1 MNETELKSKLKETKS
16 GFYVFYGDNEYLKDY
31 YASILRKD
39 VLGDELNYFRFDGD
53 EFSFSDI
60 EGFLTTYSFM
70 NERKMLEVIDPK
82 LTKWSEKELSQ
93 LSMLLSEGFED
104 STVLFIYRKG
114 SFENKLIPPA
124 KAPAKSTPVYELA
137 LSMKKKCSFTEFPAS
152 DSAKLI
158 NWINRH
164 FEKAKIPISPD
175 ASKHL
180 IDFCGNDMYILK
192 GEIEKLCAV
201 CHEVSKAEIEKYC
214 CSNVEYQTFDLSE
227 ALMAGNVSKV
237 KEIFLNLKL
246 KKADPLMIMGT
257 LTKSFFDMLIAKEAK
272 TSGIPSAQMAKDFS
286 MNAWAADKRMKSAS
300 SVSKEY
306 LQDAILKCDE
316 CDKKLKSFSADQYMH
331 IELLLETLLYKQ
343 KNK

>member
-1 MNETELKSKLKETKS
+1 MNETELKAKLKETKE
-16 GFYVFYGDNEYLKDY
+16 GFFVFHGDNEYLKDY

-39 VLGDELNYFRFDGD
+39 VSIDEFNYFRFDGD
-53 EFSFSDI
+53 DFSFSDI
-60 EGFLTTYSFM
+60 ESFLTTYSFM

-82 LTKWSEKELSQ
+82 LTKWNDKELSS
-93 LSMLLSEGFED
+93 LSHMLSDGFEN

-114 SFENKLIPPA
+114 SFETKLLSPA
-124 KAPAKSTPVYELA
+124 KAPTKPTPVYDLA
-137 LSMKKKCSFTEFPAS
+137 LSMKQNCFFVDFPAS
-152 DSAKLI
+152 DSSKLI

-164 FEKAKIPISPD
+164 FEKAEIKISPE
-175 ASKHL
+175 APKHL

-192 GEIEKLCAV
+192 GEIDKLCAV
-201 CHEVSKAEIEKYC
+201 CSEVSKVEIEKYC

-227 ALMAGNVSKV
+227 ALSLGNVSRV

-257 LTKSFFDMLIAKEAK
+257 LTKSFFDMLIAKEGK
-272 TSGIPSAQMAKDFS
+272 NSGVTSSQMAKDFS
-286 MNAWAADKRMKSAS
+286 MNAWAADKRMKSAAS
-300 SVSKEY
+300 LSKEY

-316 CDKKLKSFSADQYMH
+316 CDKKLKRFSSDQYMH
-331 IELLLETLLYKQ
+331 IELLLESLLYKQ